1 MTLDKTL
8 QRIIQRAERTELME
22 TGVWSEDVLSLEQAI
37 KNENAR
43 LLPIIQGLCEE
54 VQRLQNCVD
63 GWQQLIDDS
72 VFVRN
77 RTVSVNQYHKDTTR
91 ARAHSVACHST
102 SALEKLGGEK

>member
-8 QRIIQRAERTELME
+8 QRIIQRAETEAGPE
-22 TGVWSEDVLSLEQAI
+22 SFTGY
-37 KNENAR
+37 ENAR
-43 LLPIIQGLCEE
+43 LLPIIKGLCEE

-102 SALEKLGGEK
+102 SALEKLGGEE